1 MADTNTTGLSDFR
14 MGPDHSPEAERK
26 RSERI
31 LANLLKVMPMS
42 NTVRAKFAV
51 TQIIKTVVAANYPE
65 QVKIVLEPRYDQKLA
80 EDVSFCKATPS
91 GRMEMTIDNP
101 IAIER
106 MPIGQQ
112 FYVDF
117 TPVE

>member
-1 MADTNTTGLSDFR
+1 MTGLSDFR

-31 LANLLKVMPMS
+31 LANLLREMPMS
-42 NTVRAKFAV
+42 GTVRAKFTV
-51 TQIIKTVVAANYPE
+51 TELLETHSGNKQYPQLQRTIILKP
-65 QVKIVLEPRYDQKLA
+65 QYDQKLA

-91 GRMEMTIDNP
+91 GKIEMQIDNP
-101 IAIER
+101 LAIER
-106 MPIGQQ
+106 MPVGQV